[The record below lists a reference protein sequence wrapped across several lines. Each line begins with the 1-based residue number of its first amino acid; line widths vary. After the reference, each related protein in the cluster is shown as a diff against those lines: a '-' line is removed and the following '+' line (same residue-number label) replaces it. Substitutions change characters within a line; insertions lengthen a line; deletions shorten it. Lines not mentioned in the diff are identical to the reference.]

1 MTFTVATYLDTFRRV
16 PDAVIRAIDPD
27 SVRERWASP
36 AYCYCGALASH
47 GMGYYL
53 TRSVQLDLDEF
64 WDRFQ
69 KIPVGQS
76 DYRCLALY
84 GGLIQEWNAIYTGV
98 MNPDKRRAIDDAF
111 LERRVQAFMTETFTL
126 TLVPEKYCVWRDGI
140 PSKLTIARRSDTTWA
155 VVSRSGYVVNTDGEL
170 ETEPSPSNRAKDF
183 LDRTRVET
191 IDDALARA
199 KLYFQL
205 YGADA

>member
-1 MTFTVATYLDTFRRV
+1 MNSGTGFRK
-16 PDAVIRAIDPD
+16 
-27 SVRERWASP
+27 SRWANRIIGVWP
-36 AYCYCGALASH
+36 CTAAH
-47 GMGYYL
+47 P
-53 TRSVQLDLDEF
+53 RVERDLYRGHES
-64 WDRFQ
+64 
-69 KIPVGQS
+69 GQ
-76 DYRCLALY
+76 
-84 GGLIQEWNAIYTGV
+84 
-98 MNPDKRRAIDDAF
+98 RRAIDDAF

-170 ETEPSPSNRAKDF
+170 ETEPSPSIRAKDF